1 MCIRH
6 NRCSESFR
14 ALPGTVRWSGRR
26 LAVIRRGNL
35 SRRADLVRAAHVV
48 DSQLADVQLLPRHG
62 PVHRGELREI
72 TPPAA
77 VEVPLT
83 ITGDRGLEA
92 LLVLHRFERIT
103 AGGCRRTH
111 WNARYAGVA
120 ARHSARARKCR
131 QAAGR
136 TRLVDQCDGGRDIAG
151 TVATQQAFGPKHV
164 ELGDRHR
171 RPRPNAIRRREDA
184 EEARVIVPRVAM
196 HRRRSIVSR
205 QTVPEVLPSRRWIE
219 LRRWR
224 VRVLRRAR
232 VTRREAKIRRADQEW
247 STTTRLTVGVLR
259 RNPCLI
265 T

>member
-1 MCIRH
+1 MDICH
-6 NRCSESFR
+6 NRYSDCLP
-14 ALPGTVRWSGRR
+14 ALPGTVRWSRRR
-26 LAVIRRGNL
+26 LARIRCGRL
-35 SRRADLVRAAHVV
+35 SRGADLVRATHVV
-48 DSQLADVQLLPRHG
+48 DGQHANVELLPGHR
-62 PVHRGELREI
+62 PVDGREFWQI
-72 TPPAA
+72 TPTAT
-77 VEVPLT
+77 VEVPLA
-83 ITGDRGLEA
+83 IAGDRGLEA
-92 LLVLHRFERIT
+92 LFVLHRFERIT
-103 AGGCRRTH
+103 ASAGRRAH

-120 ARHSARARKCR
+120 ARNRARAGEGR
-131 QAAGR
+131 QTADRA
-136 TRLVDQCDGGRDIAG
+136 RLVDQCNGSRHIAG
-151 TVATQQAFGPKHV
+151 TVATQQTFGPKHV

-171 RPRPNAIRRREDA
+171 RPRSDTIRRREDA